1 MVSLRPQDKEGKSLS
16 SWVVSRL
23 TEAILNGEFEP
34 GEKLDQELIATKL
47 EMSRTPVRE
56 AMKELA
62 AEGFVELRAF
72 RGVYIPILTP
82 KDVQDIY
89 EIRWIIE
96 SEIVRQA
103 TPVIPDNE
111 LERLEDF
118 LKQGKLIEVNHKEK
132 CYYDEDLQFHG
143 LFASYCPNKLFNEIL
158 DKLNRRIVRVRTFAL
173 HQSGTHLNISHVEH
187 IAILNAVRARDAYK
201 AGELM
206 EFHLRNSANRI
217 IKNMDKP

>member
-62 AEGFVELRAF
+62 AEGFVEIRAF
-72 RGVYIPILTP
+72 RGAYIPILTP
-82 KDVQDIY
+82 KDVQDTY
-89 EIRWIIE
+89 EIRWVIE

-103 TPVIPDNE
+103 TPIIPNNE
-111 LERLEDF
+111 LDRLRDTLQQDRIVAIGHE
-118 LKQGKLIEVNHKEK
+118 EK
-132 CYYDEDLQFHG
+132 YYYEEDLKFHG
-143 LFASYCPNKLFNEIL
+143 LISSFCPNKLFIEIL

-173 HQSGTHLNISHVEH
+173 HQPGTHLNLSHIEH
-187 IAILNAVRARDAYK
+187 IAILNAIQTRDAYK

-217 IKNMDKP
+217 INNMDKL